1 MIPVFLAVRDC
12 TMTRQETRT
21 SKYRKNEYMSKYTT
35 MNGAKMAFKMPMKM
49 KRLLS
54 LRTHINYDGGMA
66 LQITHPSIN
75 AARFLLFRNT
85 FLTRPLLS
93 NRYSIKQNWRF
104 HSRARVSVRPLPS
117 SVGHPCGSGTLKS
130 SSSLLKSAM
139 RKFSCRMIRFAMSCA
154 SSLAPSLAR
163 GREDDEE
170 SSVSGLELRMAP
182 MRRTTS
188 GQEIVWISSWKKMC

>member
-1 MIPVFLAVRDC
+1 MMRRGEICYFEISEERIHEHA
-12 TMTRQETRT
+12 
-21 SKYRKNEYMSKYTT
+21 YTLT
-35 MNGAKMAFKMPMKM
+35 MNGAKIAFKMPMKM

-54 LRTHINYDGGMA
+54 LADRHVNYDGDMVFANYAPVNQRRSILA
-66 LQITHPSIN
+66 LQEHLSSLPS
-75 AARFLLFRNT
+75 
-85 FLTRPLLS
+85 PLLS

-154 SSLAPSLAR
+154 RLVLAPLASR
-163 GREDDEE
+163 AG
-170 SSVSGLELRMAP
+170 V
-182 MRRTTS
+182 RTTRRVRS
-188 GQEIVWISSWKKMC
+188 VD